1 MVKFVF
7 ARSCLDIDHY
17 PLPKPDN
24 RFDSW
29 QTFFKTQAYQQRLL
43 DDNTKQYV
51 TMNTHQDLYQ
61 CHSAAIFQHAM
72 DTILQGISGVVCYLD
87 DILTTG
93 KDEQE
98 HLHMLEEV
106 LWLKQHGSWV
116 KRSKYALLQWL
127 SRILRTESGRQG
139 LPNYIGKSGDNTRC
153 SSFNRF
159 LILFGHHCINF
170 IPNLAPI
177 AYTYISR
184 TFTQTEQNYA
194 QLEKEASLVFGV
206 TSTCM
211 DVVLHFMLTTI
222 LGPYHHWKLYGCS
235 IGHWFYLY
243 IPTISDSNEL
253 RFMAHPWQCSIFNGS
268 KFWPSCIG
276 IAQMKSLAK
285 NICGGQDDVVKLIF
299 LANQWRTHHLLLHST
314 RGLGRQSFG
323 KEFALNLLVRFTI
336 NHRGWHILRGYHHE
350 VRRVTTS
357 SMLDELST
365 DLPKHSSY

>member
-1 MVKFVF
+1 
-7 ARSCLDIDHY
+7 
-17 PLPKPDN
+17 
-24 RFDSW
+24 
-29 QTFFKTQAYQQRLL
+29 
-43 DDNTKQYV
+43 
-51 TMNTHQDLYQ
+51 
-61 CHSAAIFQHAM
+61 M

-127 SRILRTESGRQG
+127 SRVLRTEQG
-139 LPNYIGKSGDNTRC
+139 LPNYIRKSGDNTRC

-159 LILFGHHCINF
+159 LILFGHYCINF

-222 LGPYHHWKLYGCS
+222 LGPKTGIPPLEAVRLQHWALILSVYTYDIRFKRTQVHGAP
-235 IGHWFYLY
+235 I
-243 IPTISDSNEL
+243 DSADNCDN
-253 RFMAHPWQCSIFNGS
+253 AQDSSIFNGS
-268 KFWPSCIG
+268 KFWPSYIG

-285 NICGGQDDVVKLIF
+285 NICGGQ
-299 LANQWRTHHLLLHST
+299 
-314 RGLGRQSFG
+314 G
-323 KEFALNLLVRFTI
+323 
-336 NHRGWHILRGYHHE
+336 
-350 VRRVTTS
+350 
-357 SMLDELST
+357 
-365 DLPKHSSY
+365 